1 MQSCLQNTIIAI
13 KTIGFIKEWR
23 VLPALAALFVS
34 EILRL
39 KWNAALVTTFIVDE
53 TIILKCI

>member
-1 MQSCLQNTIIAI
+1 M
-13 KTIGFIKEWR
+13 GFIKEWR
-23 VLPALAALFVS
+23 VLSALATLFVI

-53 TIILKCI
+53 TIILKRI